1 MKQHRWEGYIKRVL
15 YSYPSLKKAQEEL
28 RETITTAAYG
38 VFGGRSPDPS
48 DPVAAAALRELP
60 PSDRRELEAVE
71 KAICATR
78 ALGNGE
84 QRLKVIELIYW
95 RRSHTLEGA
104 ARVVHYSYRQ
114 TRRLQ
119 FDFLAEVAKNLGI
132 A

>member
-1 MKQHRWEGYIKRVL
+1 MKHHRWEGYIKRIL

-84 QRLKVIELIYW
+84 QRQNREIRRPRLGTSGANLT
-95 RRSHTLEGA
+95 RRSSECAGISLC
-104 ARVVHYSYRQ
+104 
-114 TRRLQ
+114 RLSS
-119 FDFLAEVAKNLGI
+119 GTSGSTTT
-132 A
+132 